1 MELEQE
7 ENETTNM
14 ISVCNCGLPA
24 EMRTSWT
31 KANPGMRFF
40 GCPNFSKKK
49 TKKYHIFKWFDPE
62 IDDRPRVVILGLLK
76 SKGAVKKARKKA
88 RVIWVIF
95 LAFLAY
101 LAFFGFRK

>member
-1 MELEQE
+1 MKMELEQE
-7 ENETTNM
+7 ESETTNM
-14 ISVCNCGLPA
+14 IPVCNCGIPA

-31 KANPGMRFF
+31 KANPGRRFF
-40 GCPNFSKKK
+40 GCPNFGKK
-49 TKKYHIFKWFDPE
+49 TRKCHFFKWFDPE

-76 SKGAVKKARKKA
+76 SKGAMEKARNKE

-101 LAFFGFRK
+101 LAFFRV